1 MSERDGRAVITGLGI
16 ISPVGIGNDAVI
28 ASLMEGRS
36 GVAPLKSYTGSAVAN
51 GLVAEVLDFNDESA
65 KKVYLKDQRKWIKVM
80 CREIQL
86 GSAVATLALNNS
98 GIDLEKYPR
107 ERLGVEF
114 GANLMT
120 FVPDSFTEPTKACVD
135 EAGKFDFS
143 KWGPVGREKLEPLW
157 LLKYLPNMP
166 ACHIAINADARGPS
180 NSLTLDEASANV
192 TMLEALS
199 VLRRG
204 AADAM
209 VVGTTGNRLTPTKTI
224 QARFWEELAGDP
236 EQPQFSCK
244 PFDVRRNGQ
253 IIGEGAGCVI
263 IETESSAKERG
274 AKVWGRVLGGGMSC
288 VANSAGEPD
297 IRKAVANAIK
307 SALANAKVEPGDL
320 GHINAHGL
328 GTRAGDLAEAQGIR
342 DALGAAGS
350 KIPVS
355 ALKGAMGNS
364 GAACGSLE
372 LVASLLGLTKGV
384 IWPTIGTSKPDPE
397 CGLNVVIG
405 QPLATENKLFLKLN
419 YTRCGQATALVV
431 QGA

>member
-16 ISPVGIGNDAVI
+16 ISPVGIGHDAVI

-36 GVAPLKSYTGSAVAN
+36 GIAPLQSYHGSAVAN
-51 GLVAEVLDFNDESA
+51 QLVAEVTDFNDESA

-86 GSAVATLALNNS
+86 GSAVATLALKDS
-98 GIDLEKYPR
+98 GIDLENYPR

-114 GANLMT
+114 GANLMC
-120 FVPDSFTEPTKACVD
+120 FVPDSFAEPTKACAD
-135 EAGKFDFS
+135 ASGQFDFS

-224 QARFWEELAGDP
+224 QARFWEELGGDP

-244 PFDVRRNGQ
+244 PFDVNRNGQ

-263 IETESSAKERG
+263 IETETSARERG
-274 AKVWGRVLGGGMSC
+274 ARIWGRVLGGGMSC
-288 VANSAGEPD
+288 VANAMGEAD
-297 IRKAVANAIK
+297 IRKATANAIRA
-307 SALANAKVEPGDL
+307 ALAKAGVEPGDL
-320 GHINAHGL
+320 GHVNAHGL
-328 GTRAGDLAEAQGIR
+328 GTSSDLAEAQGIR
-342 DALGAAGS
+342 DALGAAGTRV
-350 KIPVS
+350 PVS
-355 ALKGAMGNS
+355 ALKGAFGNS
-364 GAACGSLE
+364 GAACGSIE
-372 LVASLLGLTKGV
+372 LVASLLGLSRGV
-384 IWPTIGTSKPDPE
+384 IWPTIGTTKPDPE
-397 CGLNVVIG
+397 CGLNLVLG
-405 QPLATENKLFLKLN
+405 QPLATDNKLFLKLN

>member
-16 ISPVGIGNDAVI
+16 ISPVGIGNDVVTA
-28 ASLMEGRS
+28 ALKEGRS
-36 GVAPLKSYTGSAVAN
+36 GIAPLQSYRGSAVPN
-51 GLVAEVLDFNDESA
+51 DLVAEVTDFHDDSA

-86 GSAVATLALNNS
+86 GAAVASLALKHS
-98 GIDLEKYPR
+98 GLNLATYPK

-114 GANLMT
+114 GANLMN
-120 FVPDSFTEPTKACVD
+120 FAPDSFSDPTRACTN
-135 EAGKFDFS
+135 ESGGFDFS
-143 KWGPVGREKLEPLW
+143 KWGPIGREKLEPLW

-180 NSLTLDEASANV
+180 NSLTLDESSANV

-209 VVGTTGNRLTPTKTI
+209 VVGTTGNRLTPTKTM
-224 QARFWEELAGDP
+224 QARFWEELGDDPDHP
-236 EQPQFSCK
+236 EFSCK
-244 PFDVRRNGQ
+244 PFDTERNGQ

-263 IETESSAKERG
+263 VETESSARERG
-274 AKVWGRVLGGGMSC
+274 AQIWGRVLGGGMSC
-288 VANSAGEPD
+288 VANPAGQAD
-297 IRKAVANAIK
+297 IRKAVANAIRA
-307 SALANAKVEPGDL
+307 ALAKTGISPEEI

-328 GTRAGDLAEAQGIR
+328 GARAEDLAEARGIH

-350 KIPVS
+350 RIPVVG
-355 ALKGAMGNS
+355 LKGAFGNS

-372 LVASLLGLTKGV
+372 LVADLLGLAQGV
-384 IWPTIGTSKPDPE
+384 IWPTIGTTNPDPE
-397 CGLNVVIG
+397 CGLNLVIG
-405 QPLATENKLFLKLN
+405 QPQPVENKLFLKLN
-419 YTRCGQATALVV
+419 FTRCGQATALVV